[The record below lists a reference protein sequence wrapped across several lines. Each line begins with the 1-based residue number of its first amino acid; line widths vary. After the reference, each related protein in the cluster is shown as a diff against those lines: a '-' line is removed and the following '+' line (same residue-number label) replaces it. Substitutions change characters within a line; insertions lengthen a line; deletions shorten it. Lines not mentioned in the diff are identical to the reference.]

1 MSITREELLER
12 FRELS
17 DDYLVERIRSGELT
31 GVARSAAEQELRQRG
46 VPPPDEPQTAAV
58 CGGDASEDGEFVTI
72 ARLLVPTQAH
82 ILRSRLEAE
91 GVPVLMAD
99 GNFVQTNDLL
109 SIAVGGIRVQVPASF
124 VPQALEIMTAIRTGQ
139 LALDEDADPA

>member
-1 MSITREELLER
+1 MSISREQLLEQ

-17 DDYLVERIRSGELT
+17 DDYLVERLRSGELT
-31 GVARSAAEQELRQRG
+31 EVARSAAEQELRQRG
-46 VPPPDEPQTAAV
+46 VALPDESQPAAAAS
-58 CGGDASEDGEFVTI
+58 GNASEYGEFVTI

-82 ILRSRLEAE
+82 ILRARLEAE

-124 VPQALEIMTAIRTGQ
+124 VPQALEIMAAMRAGH
-139 LALDEDADPA
+139 LALGEDAGEA

>member
-1 MSITREELLER
+1 MSTTREQLLEQ

-31 GVARSAAEQELRQRG
+31 EVARSAAEQELWQRG
-46 VPPPDEPQTAAV
+46 VALPEGAQSAV
-58 CGGDASEDGEFVTI
+58 ASSGNASGYGEFVTI

-82 ILRSRLEAE
+82 ILRGRLEAE

-124 VPQALEIMTAIRTGQ
+124 VSQALEIMAAMRAGQ
-139 LALDEDADPA
+139 LALREDTDPA